1 MVEILQD
8 VKETE
13 NHSQMLG
20 MRQKLVILDHSRSK
34 FDRFFCLIKRL
45 ISLNMQKRTTPK
57 IPFSKDRTRLLADW
71 GQFITHDMIQ
81 TPDMAG
87 GGPDP
92 CNCVRE
98 DVCDNIATPKDPVI
112 DFHCFFVVKSI
123 GKIGRTGPNRVA
135 TKEQVNQLSG
145 FMDGTQIYGFTNED
159 RFRKCF
165 FFAILQKM
173 KYGATDLLSKVILI
187 IIRGF
192 LFLLQKSA

>member
-1 MVEILQD
+1 
-8 VKETE
+8 
-13 NHSQMLG
+13 
-20 MRQKLVILDHSRSK
+20 
-34 FDRFFCLIKRL
+34 
-45 ISLNMQKRTTPK
+45 MQKRTTPK

-165 FFAILQKM
+165 FLQFFK
-173 KYGATDLLSKVILI
+173 K
-187 IIRGF
+187 
-192 LFLLQKSA
+192 

>member
-165 FFAILQKM
+165 FCN
-173 KYGATDLLSKVILI
+173 S
-187 IIRGF
+187 
-192 LFLLQKSA
+192 

>member
-1 MVEILQD
+1 
-8 VKETE
+8 
-13 NHSQMLG
+13 
-20 MRQKLVILDHSRSK
+20 
-34 FDRFFCLIKRL
+34 
-45 ISLNMQKRTTPK
+45 MQKRTTSK
-57 IPFSKDRTRLLADW
+57 IPFSQDRTRLLADW

-145 FMDGTQIYGFTNED
+145 FMDGTQIYGFTNEEK
-159 RFRKCF
+159 FHLFTMCC
-165 FFAILQKM
+165 
-173 KYGATDLLSKVILI
+173 TVSSSLLGVALI
-187 IIRGF
+187 PIYSLNQIC
-192 LFLLQKSA
+192 LI

>member
-1 MVEILQD
+1 
-8 VKETE
+8 
-13 NHSQMLG
+13 
-20 MRQKLVILDHSRSK
+20 
-34 FDRFFCLIKRL
+34 
-45 ISLNMQKRTTPK
+45 MQKRTTPK

-145 FMDGTQIYGFTNED
+145 FMDGTQIYGFTNEHLD
-159 RFRKCF
+159 ALRKD
-165 FFAILQKM
+165 ADGNTNHL
-173 KYGATDLLSKVILI
+173 
-187 IIRGF
+187 
-192 LFLLQKSA
+192 LFLPDNGPDRGTRLPNLGDEQFKSDAQIQHSFRTEPFLNEKGPRCKIDLEFTGFK